1 MHKIYDKTSSN
12 IYQNHKDLIDSFME
26 YSFKRLNYSKPVTI
40 YFVSDLENANNP
52 LGKSAYYD
60 HGKHVIV
67 LFTDNR
73 HFKDILRS
81 LSHELIHHGQA
92 CRGEFDDNTETEEG
106 YAQKDPHLRKMEEE
120 AYLKGNLNLRDF
132 EDKRKSKAIYNS
144 ISIKVGE

>member
-12 IYQNHKDLIDSFME
+12 IYQNHKDLIDGFME

-40 YFVSDLENANNP
+40 Y
-52 LGKSAYYD
+52 
-60 HGKHVIV
+60 
-67 LFTDNR
+67 
-73 HFKDILRS
+73 
-81 LSHELIHHGQA
+81 
-92 CRGEFDDNTETEEG
+92 FDDNTETEEG

-120 AYLKGNLNLRDF
+120 AYLNGNLNLRDF